1 MDRNL
6 AAFLRED
13 AYTIKVKFQK
23 DSQDQYHDNEYTYV
37 TNIPGLAYG
46 DFVVVPYKSKNSNA
60 TRLSVAIVHEVHND
74 VDIEPNADI
83 QYSWVTSKIDMQAS
97 LKLAEENETIAKTLA
112 KAYRS
117 NARRSFAQSVLESA
131 DADTKLLISNMLR
144 KP

>member
-1 MDRNL
+1 MDKNL

-37 TNIPGLAYG
+37 TNIHGIQFG

-60 TRLSVAIVHEVHND
+60 TRLSVAIVCEVHND

-83 QYSWVTSKIDMQAS
+83 QYSWVTSRIDMQAS

-131 DADTKLLISNMLR
+131 DEATKLLINNMLH

>member
-1 MDRNL
+1 MDCNL

-37 TNIPGLAYG
+37 TNIPGIQFG

-60 TRLSVAIVHEVHND
+60 TRLSVAIVCEVHND

-83 QYSWVTSKIDMQAS
+83 QYSWVTSRIDMQAS
-97 LKLAEENETIAKTLA
+97 LKLAEENETITKTLA

-144 KP
+144 NP

>member
-37 TNIPGLAYG
+37 TNIPGIQFG

-60 TRLSVAIVHEVHND
+60 VRLSVAIVSEVHND

-83 QYSWVTSKIDMQAS
+83 QYSGVTSRIDMQAS
-97 LKLAEENETIAKTLA
+97 LKLAEE
-112 KAYRS
+112 
-117 NARRSFAQSVLESA
+117 
-131 DADTKLLISNMLR
+131 M
-144 KP
+144 KPSPKRWPRPTVAMRGAALHSRCWSRQTTPPSC